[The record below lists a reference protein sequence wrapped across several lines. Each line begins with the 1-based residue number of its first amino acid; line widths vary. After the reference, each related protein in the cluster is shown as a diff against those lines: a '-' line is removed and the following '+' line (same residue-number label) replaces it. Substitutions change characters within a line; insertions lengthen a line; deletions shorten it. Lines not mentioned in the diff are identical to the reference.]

1 MLRSRQAGAS
11 LLEVLVSVVLL
22 SIGVL
27 GATKMQLQALQSNR
41 SSLARV
47 EAVQLAN
54 DLVSRIE
61 ANSGVDYDPVATGAN
76 PASAVDRDI
85 NACTPTQLALYD
97 ITRWQC
103 SVNSLDTDGN
113 SHTACAALGVTGA
126 LPEGRCSLARN
137 ADEYAIEVQWTD
149 ADSGTAQRV
158 SLWMRAP

>member
-27 GATKMQLQALQSNR
+27 GATKMQPQALQSNR

-61 ANSGVDYDPVATGAN
+61 ANSGAGLRPGG
-76 PASAVDRDI
+76 
-85 NACTPTQLALYD
+85 
-97 ITRWQC
+97 
-103 SVNSLDTDGN
+103 DGRR
-113 SHTACAALGVTGA
+113 SRV
-126 LPEGRCSLARN
+126 GR
-137 ADEYAIEVQWTD
+137 
-149 ADSGTAQRV
+149 
-158 SLWMRAP
+158 